1 MMIVIRKGVASQEQP
16 VEHHRPK
23 MPVACLFHSQVSDE
37 DTCHQVFRPGH
48 PLFAASSFLLVTSQL
63 AQPRE
68 QRRWFQTMHV
78 IDIHECQP
86 HLSLLVNKK
95 RPWDGQFP

>member
-1 MMIVIRKGVASQEQP
+1 MVSQVKSNQWSTTDQRWLSH
-16 VEHHRPK
+16 VCSLR
-23 MPVACLFHSQVSDE
+23 HSQVSDE

-95 RPWDGQFP
+95 RPWDGKFP